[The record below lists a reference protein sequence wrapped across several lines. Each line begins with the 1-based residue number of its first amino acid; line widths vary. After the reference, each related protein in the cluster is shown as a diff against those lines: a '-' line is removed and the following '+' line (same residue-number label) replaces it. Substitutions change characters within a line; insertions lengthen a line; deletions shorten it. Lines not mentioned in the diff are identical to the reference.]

1 MSDRTRPARPRHLA
15 TAVLAVACLA
25 TAAACAPGPSGDSPK
40 NAAKSNASPVSTDPA
55 TAGKV
60 TLTEWDQNTDTG
72 TNASTAALNKAFMK
86 KYPNVTIKRVSR
98 SFSDLKT
105 TLKLAL
111 SSDNPPDVV
120 QANQGYPDMGAF
132 VKAGLLQPVDRYA
145 KAYGWN
151 TAFPSQLLDLNKFST
166 DGKTWK
172 TGNLY
177 GVSQTGELVG
187 VFYNR
192 AKLKSLGL
200 TAPTTLAQ
208 FEAALAKAK
217 ASGLLPISYGDSD
230 KSPGIHIFGV
240 VQAATAGKDEV
251 RKLVF
256 NDGGAKWTDAGTVK
270 AGQTLRDWATKGYLS
285 SGFNGQSGD
294 QAAAAFAQGKSL
306 FLVDGTWQAAT
317 LAPKMGKNAGFTALS
332 PSAGASP
339 LTQGGVGLAWAVT
352 SKSKHPDVAAA
363 YLNFL
368 VDQQGMQVSAD
379 NGNLPALPPA
389 DYKPAAGT
397 VQADV
402 LDAWTAVSQKDG
414 LLPYLDY
421 TTPTFY
427 DTLTAAIQEL
437 TAGQLTPQKFGE
449 TLQSDYSSFQ
459 QSK

>member
-1 MSDRTRPARPRHLA
+1 MSDRTRPAWPRRLA

-25 TAAACAPGPSGDSPK
+25 TAAACAPGPNSSSK
-40 NAAKSNASPVSTDPA
+40 NAAKNSASPVSTDPA

-72 TNASTAALNKAFMK
+72 TDASTVALNKAFMK
-86 KYPNVTIKRVSR
+86 KYPNVTVKRVSR

-111 SSDNPPDVV
+111 SSDSPPDVV

-132 VKAGLLQPVDRYA
+132 VKAQLLQPVDRYA

-172 TGNLY
+172 TGSLY
-177 GVSQTGELVG
+177 GVSQTGEIVG
-187 VFYNR
+187 VYYNR
-192 AKLKSLGL
+192 TKLKSLGL
-200 TAPTTLAQ
+200 AVPTTLAQ
-208 FEAALAKAK
+208 FETALAKAK

-230 KSPGIHIFGV
+230 KSPGIHLFGV
-240 VQAATAGKDEV
+240 VQAATAGKNEV
-251 RKLVF
+251 RGLVF
-256 NDGGAKWTDAGTVK
+256 NEGGAKWTDSGTVK

-317 LAPKMGKNAGFTALS
+317 LAPKMGKNVGFTALS
-332 PSAGASP
+332 PSAGGSP
-339 LTQGGVGLAWAVT
+339 LTQGGEGLAWAVT
-352 SKSKHPDVAAA
+352 SKSRHPDVAAA

-368 VDQQGMQVSAD
+368 VDQHGMQVSAD

-389 DYKPAAGT
+389 GYRPAAGS

-402 LDAWTAVSQKDG
+402 LAEWKAVSEKDG

-459 QSK
+459 QST